1 MPRPDGQ
8 PDKLG
13 LAILDEPAAQ
23 QTDPTVRVQML
34 IHACVDQESVSTWQ
48 KDMADR
54 HRQAYSCEGITGAG
68 SAIAGNLHTGSAA
81 AHGGAVGRKCC
92 REPPEDH
99 HLDAGV
105 CLSGLPTMFVCGI
118 FSRAHMRARTHSLTH
133 SLTTPTRTWQTCT
146 AETRR
151 PRWITRGQCQISNSS
166 CRCGARRWR
175 RCWNRSLSRNLS
187 LRCFR
192 AFVSPASYTP
202 RVGHP

>member
-34 IHACVDQESVSTWQ
+34 IHACVDQESVSTRQ
-48 KDMADR
+48 TDMASR

-92 REPPEDH
+92 REPAEDH

-105 CLSGLPTMFVCGI
+105 CLSGLPTMFVCVQHPC
-118 FSRAHMRARTHSLTH
+118 AYARARTNTHTYALTHSLTH
-133 SLTTPTRTWQTCT
+133 SHTPNRTWQTCT
-146 AETRR
+146 AETPR
-151 PRWITRGQCQISNSS
+151 PRWTTRGQCRISNSS

-175 RCWNRSLSRNLS
+175 RCSNRSLSRNL
-187 LRCFR
+187 
-192 AFVSPASYTP
+192 
-202 RVGHP
+202 

>member
-34 IHACVDQESVSTWQ
+34 IHACVDQESVSTRQ
-48 KDMADR
+48 TDMASR

-105 CLSGLPTMFVCGI
+105 CLSWLPTMFVCGI
-118 FSRAHMRARTHSLTH
+118 FSRAHMRARAHARTHALTHSLTH
-133 SLTTPTRTWQTCT
+133 SLTHHTHQNMADLHRGNPAPKVDYTRAMPDIEQLMQMWSPEMEEVLEQVSVPESV
-146 AETRR
+146 AALL
-151 PRWITRGQCQISNSS
+151 S
-166 CRCGARRWR
+166 C
-175 RCWNRSLSRNLS
+175 
-187 LRCFR
+187 
-192 AFVSPASYTP
+192 
-202 RVGHP
+202 VG